1 MGTKFQNKLV
11 LRTFHTYICTSVY
24 CLCVNVYY
32 TTATGCQRNCSWQ
45 IYIYIYKYICK
56 YMYIYIY
63 LSTAFALTAA
73 GSSIIHIYTQTIH
86 RYAYIRMKCSQD
98 KFVLKFGSHNILTI
112 KIYFFPPPMKYH
124 KWTLTNV
131 IWKQHLLFAI

>member
-1 MGTKFQNKLV
+1 MFKNKLV
-11 LRTFHTYICTSVY
+11 LRTFHMYICISVY

-32 TTATGCQRNCSWQ
+32 TTASSCQRNCSWQ
-45 IYIYIYKYICK
+45 IYVYIHIFTYIFI
-56 YMYIYIY
+56 YIYIY
-63 LSTAFALTAA
+63 LSTAIALTAG
-73 GSSIIHIYTQTIH
+73 GSSIVHIYTQTIH
-86 RYAYIRMKCSQD
+86 RCAYIRMKCSQD

>member
-1 MGTKFQNKLV
+1 MKVSWDHYSLV
-11 LRTFHTYICTSVY
+11 LCHNLCMSIFRWHFYDSCMCNQLSYCVECRRGGFIVY
-24 CLCVNVYY
+24 MVRGSRYQY
-32 TTATGCQRNCSWQ
+32 W
-45 IYIYIYKYICK
+45 
-56 YMYIYIY
+56 YMIY
-63 LSTAFALTAA
+63 LLTAIELTPG

-86 RYAYIRMKCSQD
+86 RCAYIRMKCSQD